1 MALWAMSV
9 IWGLPYFFIKL
20 AVDELSPAFVA
31 WSRVV
36 LAVAVVLPLAWRLG
50 ALHGLRSHGAPLAA
64 FATVEVA
71 APFFLISLG
80 ERHIASSFT
89 GILIAVVPLTVAL
102 LAVRFAPS
110 ERPDRMRLIG
120 LVAGFGGVLLLLGLD
135 VAGNTLELFGAA
147 CVLLATLGY
156 ALGPLIVNRR
166 LSTLDPLGS
175 VAVALVIASVML
187 APAALVSAPPSVPSA
202 EAMISILALGLICT
216 ALGMI
221 LFFFLIAEAGPS
233 RATVITYINPAV
245 AVILGVT
252 LLDEPIGLVAVA
264 GLLLIL
270 AGSWMSTGG
279 RTPPGL
285 ATAWRWMD
293 DVLARVRSER
303 SGNRVQRSHALPHA
317 ALSVPADPHCVGL
330 GLAIV
335 KSITQAHDGTLTLTP
350 RAAGGLR
357 VTVQLPA

>member
-1 MALWAMSV
+1 MSPRAWAAFCAMSL
-9 IWGLPYFFIKL
+9 IWGLPYFFIKV

-36 LAVAVVLPLAWRLG
+36 LAVAVVLPLAWGLG
-50 ALHGLRSHGAPLAA
+50 ALHGLRRQGAPLAA

-80 ERHIASSFT
+80 ERYLASSLT
-89 GILIAVVPLTVAL
+89 GILISAVPLTVAL
-102 LAVRFAPS
+102 LAVRFAPA
-110 ERPDRMRLIG
+110 ERPDRLRLIG
-120 LVAGFGGVLLLLGLD
+120 LVVGSGGVLILLGLD
-135 VAGNTLELFGAA
+135 VAGNSLELLGAA

-166 LSTLDPLGS
+166 LSSLDPLGS
-175 VAVALVIASVML
+175 VAVALVMATVLL
-187 APAALVSAPPSVPSA
+187 APAALLSAPMSMPSA
-202 EAMISILALGLICT
+202 EATASILALGLICT

-245 AVILGVT
+245 AVVLGVVF
-252 LLDEPIGLVAVA
+252 LGESIGLVAVA

-285 ATAWRWMD
+285 ATAWHSMNAAR
-293 DVLARVRSER
+293 ARVR
-303 SGNRVQRSHALPHA
+303 
-317 ALSVPADPHCVGL
+317 PARPKKPAVGVCR
-330 GLAIV
+330 GPV
-335 KSITQAHDGTLTLTP
+335 DCNP
-350 RAAGGLR
+350 
-357 VTVQLPA
+357 

>member
-1 MALWAMSV
+1 MSPRAWTAFWAMSL
-9 IWGLPYFFIKL
+9 IWGLPYFLIKV

-50 ALHGLRSHGAPLAA
+50 ALHGLRRQGTPLTA
-64 FATVEVA
+64 FAAVEIA
-71 APFFLISLG
+71 APFFLISFG
-80 ERHIASSFT
+80 ERYIASSLA
-89 GILIAVVPLTVAL
+89 GILIAAVPLTVAL
-102 LAVRFAPS
+102 LAVRFAPA
-110 ERPDRMRLIG
+110 ERPDLMRLIG
-120 LVAGFGGVLLLLGLD
+120 LVVGFGGVLILLGLD
-135 VAGNTLELFGAA
+135 VAGNSLELLGAA

-166 LSTLDPLGS
+166 LSTLDPLGA
-175 VAVALVIASVML
+175 VAVALVIATVML
-187 APAALVSAPPSVPSA
+187 APPALVSAPMSMPSG
-202 EAMISILALGLICT
+202 EAIASILGLGLICT

-221 LFFFLIAEAGPS
+221 LFFFLITEAGPS

-252 LLDEPIGLVAVA
+252 FLGEPIGVVAVA

-285 ATAWRWMD
+285 AAAWRRMD
-293 DVLARVRSER
+293 ATFARSHPRRSSARHRSLWVPKMRSTPPER
-303 SGNRVQRSHALPHA
+303 SG
-317 ALSVPADPHCVGL
+317 L
-330 GLAIV
+330 GVARL
-335 KSITQAHDGTLTLTP
+335 
-350 RAAGGLR
+350 LR
-357 VTVQLPA
+357 Q

>member
-1 MALWAMSV
+1 MGQMSPRAWTAFWAMSL
-9 IWGLPYFFIKL
+9 IWGLPYLFIKV

-50 ALHGLRSHGAPLAA
+50 ALHGLRSQGAPLAA

-71 APFFLISLG
+71 APFFLISFG
-80 ERHIASSFT
+80 ERYIASSLT
-89 GILIAVVPLTVAL
+89 GILIAAVPLTVAL
-102 LAVRFAPS
+102 LAVRFAPA

-120 LVAGFGGVLLLLGLD
+120 LVVGLGGVLILLGLD
-135 VAGNTLELFGAA
+135 VAGNSLELLGAA

-175 VAVALVIASVML
+175 VAVALVIATVML
-187 APAALVSAPPSVPSA
+187 APAALVSAPMSMPSA
-202 EAMISILALGLICT
+202 EATASILALGLICT

-245 AVILGVT
+245 AVILGVAF
-252 LLDEPIGLVAVA
+252 LGEPIGLVAVA
-264 GLLLIL
+264 GLLLVL

-279 RTPPGL
+279 RMPPGL
-285 ATAWRWMD
+285 PAAWRWMNAAR
-293 DVLARVRSER
+293 ARVRSELN
-303 SGNRVQRSHALPHA
+303 GNRVERSHAPC
-317 ALSVPADPHCVGL
+317 PPD
-330 GLAIV
+330 
-335 KSITQAHDGTLTLTP
+335 
-350 RAAGGLR
+350 
-357 VTVQLPA
+357 

>member
-1 MALWAMSV
+1 MGQMSPRAWTAFWAMSL
-9 IWGLPYFFIKL
+9 IWGLPYLFIKV

-50 ALHGLRSHGAPLAA
+50 ALHGLRSQGAPLAA

-71 APFFLISLG
+71 APFFLISFG
-80 ERHIASSFT
+80 ERYIASSLT
-89 GILIAVVPLTVAL
+89 GILIAAVPLTVAL
-102 LAVRFAPS
+102 LAVRFAPA

-120 LVAGFGGVLLLLGLD
+120 LVVGLGGVLILLGLD
-135 VAGNTLELFGAA
+135 VAGNSLELLGAA

-175 VAVALVIASVML
+175 VAVALVIATVML
-187 APAALVSAPPSVPSA
+187 APAALVSAPMSMPSA
-202 EAMISILALGLICT
+202 EAMASILALGLICT

-245 AVILGVT
+245 AVILGVAF
-252 LLDEPIGLVAVA
+252 LGEPIGLVAVA
-264 GLLLIL
+264 GLLLVL

-279 RTPPGL
+279 RMPPGL
-285 ATAWRWMD
+285 PAAWRWMNAAR
-293 DVLARVRSER
+293 ARVRSELN
-303 SGNRVQRSHALPHA
+303 GNRVERSHAPC
-317 ALSVPADPHCVGL
+317 PPD
-330 GLAIV
+330 
-335 KSITQAHDGTLTLTP
+335 
-350 RAAGGLR
+350 
-357 VTVQLPA
+357 